1 MKNWT
6 IKEAVE
12 AINKNDAA
20 AIKEISKHFPMFFLA
35 IARNDLQALAAMM
48 PEKFTVR
55 RLQMTDAAADDTDEG
70 AEPQTDADA
79 EDASEDAGEA
89 DLSSMSTKE
98 LMKLCDK
105 RGIKVPHYGKNKQF
119 YLDALNGAS
128 GAKADT
134 EDDADEDGEGE
145 DESNPYEG
153 KNAMELYKLCK
164 KRGIK
169 CEAKKKAA
177 YYVDLLIKDDAKSD
191 EGEDESEDD
200 GWGDEDE
207 AQEETKK
214 AAKSSKKAEKADKKP
229 AAKAAKKETKKDEAD
244 DDEDWDI

>member
-70 AEPQTDADA
+70 AEPQADA

-134 EDDADEDGEGE
+134 EDDADEDGE

-177 YYVDLLIKDDAKSD
+177 YYADLLTKDDAKSD

-207 AQEETKK
+207 AQEEPKK
-214 AAKSSKKAEKADKKP
+214 VEKSSKKAEKADKKP
-229 AAKAAKKETKKDEAD
+229 AAKAAKKDEAD
-244 DDEDWDI
+244 DDDDWDI

>member
-12 AINKNDAA
+12 AINNNDTA
-20 AIKEISKHFPMFFLA
+20 AIKEISRHFPLFFLA

-55 RLQMTDAAADDTDEG
+55 RLVMTDAAETDGDPDVNEADVDTG
-70 AEPQTDADA
+70 
-79 EDASEDAGEA
+79 EDAGDV

-119 YLDALNGAS
+119 YLDALNGA
-128 GAKADT
+128 GDNGEAEDDT
-134 EDDADEDGEGE
+134 EAEDNT
-145 DESNPYEG
+145 DPYAG
-153 KNAMELYKLCK
+153 KTAMELFKECK

-169 CEAKKKAA
+169 AEPKQKAAVYAKLLKAADAEADADAGDDDWGDGDDAVEEKANKKSGKGGKKANA
-177 YYVDLLIKDDAKSD
+177 
-191 EGEDESEDD
+191 
-200 GWGDEDE
+200 
-207 AQEETKK
+207 T
-214 AAKSSKKAEKADKKP
+214 
-229 AAKAAKKETKKDEAD
+229 KETKEIEPDNGD
-244 DDEDWDI
+244 DDDWDI

>member
-20 AIKEISKHFPMFFLA
+20 AIKEISRHFPMFFLA

-55 RLQMTDAAADDTDEG
+55 RLVMVDAAAENEAENEAEG
-70 AEPQTDADA
+70 EADAAEENVDADA
-79 EDASEDAGEA
+79 
-89 DLSSMSTKE
+89 DLSTMSTKE

-119 YLDALNGAS
+119 YLDALAGA
-128 GAKADT
+128 ADND
-134 EDDADEDGEGE
+134 EAAEDADAE
-145 DESNPYEG
+145 DEDANPYAG
-153 KNAMELYKLCK
+153 KTAMELFKECK

-169 CEAKKKAA
+169 TEPKQKAA
-177 YYVDLLIKDDAKSD
+177 VYAKLLKTDDAKAAED
-191 EGEDESEDD
+191 EGDDD
-200 GWGDEDE
+200 GWGDGDDE
-207 AQEETKK
+207 VDE
-214 AAKSSKKAEKADKKP
+214 KP
-229 AAKAAKKETKKDEAD
+229 AKPAKGSGKGTAKASKPKKEEKPAD
-244 DDEDWDI
+244 DDDEWDI

>member
-79 EDASEDAGEA
+79 EDASEDASEA

-98 LMKLCDK
+98 LMKLRDK

-128 GAKADT
+128 GAKADA
-134 EDDADEDGEGE
+134 EDDADED
-145 DESNPYEG
+145 ESNPYGG

-177 YYVDLLIKDDAKSD
+177 YYADLLTKDDAKSD

-207 AQEETKK
+207 AQEEPKK

-229 AAKAAKKETKKDEAD
+229 DAKAAKKETKKDEAD

>member
-12 AINKNDAA
+12 AINKNDAT

-55 RLQMTDAAADDTDEG
+55 RLQMTDAAVDDTDEG

-89 DLSSMSTKE
+89 DLSSMSAKE

-119 YLDALNGAS
+119 YLDALQGAS
-128 GAKADT
+128 GDDEGNAEDN
-134 EDDADEDGEGE
+134 DDAESGDE
-145 DESNPYEG
+145 YEG
-153 KNAMELYKLCK
+153 KSAMELYKLCK
-164 KRGIK
+164 KRGI
-169 CEAKKKAA
+169 EAAA
-177 YYVDLLIKDDAKSD
+177 
-191 EGEDESEDD
+191 
-200 GWGDEDE
+200 
-207 AQEETKK
+207 
-214 AAKSSKKAEKADKKP
+214 KKP
-229 AAKAAKKETKKDEAD
+229 AKYYIGLLTKADEAGAED
-244 DDEDWDI
+244 AVEESDDEDWGEPDENPKKEEKQEKKAPAKGGKAASGKKSGKPAPAKAEEEDDGDDWDI

>member
-70 AEPQTDADA
+70 AEPQADA

-128 GAKADT
+128 GAKADA
-134 EDDADEDGEGE
+134 EDDADEDGE

-153 KNAMELYKLCK
+153 KNAMDLYKLCK

-177 YYVDLLIKDDAKSD
+177 YYADLLTKDDAKSD
-191 EGEDESEDD
+191 EGDDESEDD

-214 AAKSSKKAEKADKKP
+214 AAKSPKKADKKP
-229 AAKAAKKETKKDEAD
+229 AAKAAKKDEAD
-244 DDEDWDI
+244 DDDDWDI

>member
-12 AINKNDAA
+12 AINKNNAT

-89 DLSSMSTKE
+89 DLSSMSAKE

-119 YLDALNGAS
+119 YLDALQGAS
-128 GAKADT
+128 
-134 EDDADEDGEGE
+134 DADEGNGDAESG
-145 DESNPYEG
+145 DEYEG
-153 KNAMELYKLCK
+153 KSAMELYKLCK
-164 KRGIK
+164 KRGIEVASK
-169 CEAKKKAA
+169 KPAKFYADVLRKADAEAEQTEDNAEDEDWGEPDENPKKEEKKAP
-177 YYVDLLIKDDAKSD
+177 AKGGKAASGKKSGKPAPAKA
-191 EGEDESEDD
+191 EEEDD
-200 GWGDEDE
+200 GD
-207 AQEETKK
+207 
-214 AAKSSKKAEKADKKP
+214 
-229 AAKAAKKETKKDEAD
+229 
-244 DDEDWDI
+244 DWDI

>member
-12 AINKNDAA
+12 AINKNDAT

-55 RLQMTDAAADDTDEG
+55 RLQMTDAAVDDADEG

-89 DLSSMSTKE
+89 DLSSMSAKE

-119 YLDALNGAS
+119 YLDALQGTS
-128 GAKADT
+128 GN
-134 EDDADEDGEGE
+134 DEDSAEDNGE
-145 DESNPYEG
+145 DNGDAESGDEYEG
-153 KNAMELYKLCK
+153 KSAMELYKLCK

-169 CEAKKKAA
+169 AAAKKPAKFYADALRKADAEAADAGNDDADGWDDDAEDDVPEEKQEKKAPAKGGKAA
-177 YYVDLLIKDDAKSD
+177 SGKKSGKPAPAKA
-191 EGEDESEDD
+191 EEEDD
-200 GWGDEDE
+200 GD
-207 AQEETKK
+207 
-214 AAKSSKKAEKADKKP
+214 
-229 AAKAAKKETKKDEAD
+229 
-244 DDEDWDI
+244 DWDI

>member
-55 RLQMTDAAADDTDEG
+55 RLQMTDAAVDDNDEG

-134 EDDADEDGEGE
+134 EDDADEDGE

-177 YYVDLLIKDDAKSD
+177 YYADLLTKDDAKSD
-191 EGEDESEDD
+191 EGESEDD

-207 AQEETKK
+207 AQEEPKK
-214 AAKSSKKAEKADKKP
+214 AAKSSKKAEKDDKKP

>member
-79 EDASEDAGEA
+79 EDASDDAGEA

-134 EDDADEDGEGE
+134 EDDADEDGE

-153 KNAMELYKLCK
+153 KSAIELYKMCK

-177 YYVDLLIKDDAKSD
+177 YYADLLTKDDAKSD
-191 EGEDESEDD
+191 EGDDESEDD

-214 AAKSSKKAEKADKKP
+214 ADKSSKKADKKP
-229 AAKAAKKETKKDEAD
+229 AAKAAKKDEAD
-244 DDEDWDI
+244 DDDDWDI

>member
-12 AINKNDAA
+12 AINKNDAT

-55 RLQMTDAAADDTDEG
+55 RLQMTDAAVDDTDEG

-134 EDDADEDGEGE
+134 EDDADEDGE

-177 YYVDLLIKDDAKSD
+177 YYADLLTKDDAKSD
-191 EGEDESEDD
+191 EGESEDD

-207 AQEETKK
+207 VQEEPKK
-214 AAKSSKKAEKADKKP
+214 AAKSSKKAEKDDKKP

>member
-12 AINKNDAA
+12 AINKNDAT

-70 AEPQTDADA
+70 AEPQTDAEA
-79 EDASEDAGEA
+79 EDASEGAGEA
-89 DLSSMSTKE
+89 DLSSMSAKE

-119 YLDALNGAS
+119 YLDALQGAS
-128 GAKADT
+128 GDDEGNA
-134 EDDADEDGEGE
+134 EDNGDAESGDE
-145 DESNPYEG
+145 YEG
-153 KNAMELYKLCK
+153 KSAMELYKLCK
-164 KRGIK
+164 KRGI
-169 CEAKKKAA
+169 EAAAKKPAKFYADALRKADAEAEQTEDNAEDEDWGEPDENPKKEEKKAPAKGGKAA
-177 YYVDLLIKDDAKSD
+177 SSKKSGKPAPAKA
-191 EGEDESEDD
+191 EEEDD
-200 GWGDEDE
+200 GD
-207 AQEETKK
+207 
-214 AAKSSKKAEKADKKP
+214 
-229 AAKAAKKETKKDEAD
+229 
-244 DDEDWDI
+244 DWDI

>member
-1 MKNWT
+1 MRNWT

-55 RLQMTDAAADDTDEG
+55 RLVMTDAAAEN
-70 AEPQTDADA
+70 DADETETESG
-79 EDASEDAGEA
+79 EDAADGDV
-89 DLSSMSTKE
+89 DLSTLSAKE

-119 YLDALNGAS
+119 YLDALTGNGDNDEAV
-128 GAKADT
+128 
-134 EDDADEDGEGE
+134 EDAEAEEVED
-145 DESNPYEG
+145 PYEG
-153 KNAMELYKLCK
+153 KTAMVLFKECK

-169 CEAKKKAA
+169 AEPKKPAKFYADLLRKDDEAK
-177 YYVDLLIKDDAKSD
+177 S
-191 EGEDESEDD
+191 EDEDDDD
-200 GWGDEDE
+200 GWGDE
-207 AQEETKK
+207 AEE
-214 AAKSSKKAEKADKKP
+214 KAEEKPATRQKGGKSTGGKTSGKKEEKP
-229 AAKAAKKETKKDEAD
+229 AADD
-244 DDEDWDI
+244 DDEWDI

>member
-70 AEPQTDADA
+70 AEPQADA

-134 EDDADEDGEGE
+134 EDDADEDGE

-169 CEAKKKAA
+169 CDAKKKAA
-177 YYVDLLIKDDAKSD
+177 YYVDLLTKDDAKSD
-191 EGEDESEDD
+191 DGDDESEDD

-214 AAKSSKKAEKADKKP
+214 AAKSSKKADKKP
-229 AAKAAKKETKKDEAD
+229 AAKKDEAD
-244 DDEDWDI
+244 DDDDWDI

>member
-12 AINKNDAA
+12 AINKNDAT

-55 RLQMTDAAADDTDEG
+55 RLQMTDAAA
-70 AEPQTDADA
+70 

-89 DLSSMSTKE
+89 DLSSMSAKE

-119 YLDALNGAS
+119 YLDALQGAS
-128 GAKADT
+128 G
-134 EDDADEDGEGE
+134 DGEGNAE
-145 DESNPYEG
+145 DNDDAESSDEYEG
-153 KNAMELYKLCK
+153 KSAMELYKLCK
-164 KRGIK
+164 KRGIEVASK
-169 CEAKKKAA
+169 KPAKFYADALRKADAEAADAGNDDADGWDDDAGDDVPEEKQEKKAP
-177 YYVDLLIKDDAKSD
+177 AKSGKAASGKKSGKPAPAKA
-191 EGEDESEDD
+191 EEEDD
-200 GWGDEDE
+200 GD
-207 AQEETKK
+207 
-214 AAKSSKKAEKADKKP
+214 
-229 AAKAAKKETKKDEAD
+229 
-244 DDEDWDI
+244 DWDI